1 MANFHL
7 ISFLLFAVLLFLI
20 GFFVQSFFEENV
32 EMPICSFSASD
43 SIIPL
48 VNDNYF
54 NITYNAISAA
64 QKSIDIILYEFKWYD
79 SNNSVVQM
87 RNALISAVQRNV
99 TVRLLL
105 DNANYRDQETE
116 LSKENKKTGNYLK
129 SKGVEVNYDE
139 PKTTTHDKLVI
150 IDNETVII
158 GSHNWGYSAF
168 ENNNEASVM
177 IKDNKIADYYKTYFE
192 TLWK

>member
-177 IKDNKIADYYKTYFE
+177 IKDNAIAGYYKNYFE
-192 TLWK
+192 MLWK